1 MDEKTKQIQ
10 IQASKDELKGGYS
23 NVMQVV
29 HTQEEFV
36 LDFLNITGS
45 TGVLSS
51 RVILSPSHFKRMIR
65 ALEGNLRKYEE
76 RFGEIT
82 PTEEPKREIGFK
94 AQN

>member
-1 MDEKTKQIQ
+1 MEQKQEQKQIK
-10 IQASKDELKGGYS
+10 IQASKDDLKGVYS
-23 NVMQVV
+23 NIMQVS

-51 RVILSPSHFKRMIR
+51 RIILSPGHFKRMVKT
-65 ALEGNLRKYEE
+65 LENNLKKYEE

-82 PTEEPKREIGFK
+82 PAEGPKREIGF
-94 AQN
+94 QP